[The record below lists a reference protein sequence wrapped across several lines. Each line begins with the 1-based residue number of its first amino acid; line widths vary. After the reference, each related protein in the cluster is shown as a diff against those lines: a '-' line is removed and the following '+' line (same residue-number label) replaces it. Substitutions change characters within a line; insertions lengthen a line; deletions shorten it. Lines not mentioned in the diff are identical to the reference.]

1 MCYPEGFGHGRAAAE
16 KINAAG
22 KEKTGRRHGYNPGL
36 AGVMAEEL
44 QEAAR
49 PIISNF
55 TFAML
60 MTCVGIVV
68 ILFAIVFNVFR

>member
-1 MCYPEGFGHGRAAAE
+1 MSTDSLVMLARKTFLRE
-16 KINAAG
+16 KVA
-22 KEKTGRRHGYNPGL
+22 GRRGRRRGL
-36 AGVMAEEL
+36 AVVMAEEL

-49 PIISNF
+49 PLISNF

-68 ILFAIVFNVFR
+68 ILFAIVYTAVL